1 MPIPV
6 CPLPLVSS
14 GEGYALRPHFFSCFI
29 SCSHVSLPDQTPL
42 IKDLLVAADLQDVA
56 PVQAVVV
63 KIKTTAT
70 ISLPP

>member
-1 MPIPV
+1 MLCV
-6 CPLPLVSS
+6 RTFSHVSL
-14 GEGYALRPHFFSCFI
+14 AVFI

-42 IKDLLVAADLQDVA
+42 IKNLLVAADLQDVT

-63 KIKTTAT
+63 KIITTAT